1 MDGKEIEK
9 WVRNNIQVSFSR
21 SSGPGGQ
28 NVNKRDTKV
37 TARINITQIDIISD
51 DEMEMLKSNLSRRLN
66 RKGELVI
73 KVQDSRSQSTNRE
86 IAIERASSL
95 LRKALSKKKKRRPTK
110 PTRLSEERRI
120 AQKKLLGRKKHL
132 RKKIDYQE

>member
-1 MDGKEIEK
+1 MHEKEIEK

-37 TARINITQIDIISD
+37 TAKINITHIDDLSD
-51 DEMEMLKSNLSRRLN
+51 GEMEMLKSNLSHRLN

-73 KVQDSRSQSTNRE
+73 KVQDSRSQATNRE

-120 AQKKLLGRKKHL
+120 TQKKLLGRKKHL
-132 RKKIDYQE
+132 RRKIDYQE

>member
-1 MDGKEIEK
+1 MYEIEIEK

-37 TARINITQIDIISD
+37 TARINITHIDILSY
-51 DEMEMLKSNLSRRLN
+51 DEMEMLKSNLSHRLN

-86 IAIERASSL
+86 IAVERTSSL
-95 LRKALSKKKKRRPTK
+95 LRNALSRKKKRRPTK

-120 AQKKLLGRKKHL
+120 TQKKLLGRKKNL
-132 RKKIDYQE
+132 RRKIDYQE